1 MLPVTVEES
10 KAQRLQR
17 QQARF
22 RDRGGAFVP
31 SEKNVLK
38 DILLARTVSGESPSK
53 VATKSPY
60 RHRSRSTSPSKA
72 KRNKTAS
79 KARGSPI
86 NDKVSR
92 SKANTEAPA
101 GLVSRN
107 AAAGPS
113 TESGGKISK
122 VKTRKKAGPTTR
134 KVKDKVK
141 ATDGQL
147 LFHSVQIISHTT
159 CQATMSQK
167 QKQPKSN
174 LHPTAEDGRRKPNLK
189 LMIMAHIYADPESS
203 NHKMRMS
210 KEKPPGIPKVKTKTE
225 APRSD
230 DEGTLVEAP
239 RPKTHSK
246 RKPVIVTIEPDD
258 EDAPVPDNK
267 PAAAEPWAVP
277 KSAHKRPSAKD
288 APLNRAQAKQRTGI
302 RKEHLDEAEP
312 TYASRVPKSSTR
324 TEVDEESPN
333 LVKTKIYGS
342 LTVDIPMKRST
353 TNPKRSAPDDDVS
366 GDVKQPLK
374 KPKVSK
380 SQSTKSL
387 LLSNSVAVSKPDPED
402 TAVKKPHSVMKQD
415 TKKKKAHPQESDD
428 EDHMPKKPVSK
439 KARFE
444 EPKPGVHI
452 SSEKHKENALPLRK
466 PRSGKPNSKSK
477 SRGPP
482 KDVLD
487 RIKASATL
495 HRIDDSEP
503 DPLDCLS

>member
-53 VATKSPY
+53 VAMKSPY

-72 KRNKTAS
+72 KRKKTAS
-79 KARGSPI
+79 KAQGSPI

-92 SKANTEAPA
+92 SKVNTEAPA

-122 VKTRKKAGPTTR
+122 VKTKKKAGPTTR

-141 ATDGQL
+141 ATDGNDV
-147 LFHSVQIISHTT
+147 SEAETT
-159 CQATMSQK
+159 KVKPASNRRGRPPKTKSQA
-167 QKQPKSN
+167 N
-174 LHPTAEDGRRKPNLK
+174 DYDLH
-189 LMIMAHIYADPESS
+189 ADPESS
-203 NHKMRMS
+203 NRKTRMS
-210 KEKPPGIPKVKTKTE
+210 KEKPPDIPKVKTKAE

-246 RKPVIVTIEPDD
+246 RKPVVVTIEPDD
-258 EDAPVPDNK
+258 EDTPMPDNK

-288 APLNRAQAKQRTGI
+288 APLNRAQAKQRTEI
-302 RKEHLDEAEP
+302 RKEHSDEAELI
-312 TYASRVPKSSTR
+312 YASRVPKCSKR
-324 TEVDEESPN
+324 TEVDEESPD
-333 LVKTKIYGS
+333 LVKTKVYGS

-353 TNPKRSAPDDDVS
+353 INPKRSAPDDDVS

-380 SQSTKSL
+380 SQSAKSL
-387 LLSNSVAVSKPDPED
+387 LLSNSVAVSKSDPED
-402 TAVKKPHSVMKQD
+402 TAVKKPHSAMKQD

-439 KARFE
+439 KARFDE

-452 SSEKHKENALPLRK
+452 SSEKHKENALSSRK
-466 PRSGKPNSKSK
+466 PRTGKPNSKSK

>member
-1 MLPVTVEES
+1 MLPVTAEES

-31 SEKNVLK
+31 SEKNALK
-38 DILLARTVSGESPSK
+38 DILLARAISGESPSK

-60 RHRSRSTSPSKA
+60 RHRSRSASPPKA

-79 KARGSPI
+79 KAQGI
-86 NDKVSR
+86 LIKDKVSR
-92 SKANTEAPA
+92 FKTNTDAPA
-101 GLVSRN
+101 GLASGN

-122 VKTRKKAGPTTR
+122 AQTKKKAGPTTR
-134 KVKDKVK
+134 KGASKVK
-141 ATDGQL
+141 VNDGNDV
-147 LFHSVQIISHTT
+147 SEAETT
-159 CQATMSQK
+159 
-167 QKQPKSN
+167 
-174 LHPTAEDGRRKPNLK
+174 
-189 LMIMAHIYADPESS
+189 
-203 NHKMRMS
+203 
-210 KEKPPGIPKVKTKTE
+210 KVKPAPKRRDRPPKTKPQASDLGIDADFEPSNRKTRTPKAKAPDVSKVKVKLAE

-246 RKPVIVTIEPDD
+246 RKPVIVTIESDY
-258 EDAPVPDNK
+258 EDAPMPGNK
-267 PAAAEPWAVP
+267 PATAKPSAIP
-277 KSAHKRPSAKD
+277 KSAPKTSSQHLHLTAK
-288 APLNRAQAKQRTGI
+288 PIG
-302 RKEHLDEAEP
+302 
-312 TYASRVPKSSTR
+312 ASRTR
-324 TEVDEESPN
+324 KRSKWTEVNEESSN
-333 LVKTKIYGS
+333 SVKTKTYGS
-342 LTVDIPMKRST
+342 LTVGIPMKKSVA
-353 TNPKRSAPDDDVS
+353 NPKRSLDDDIS

-380 SQSTKSL
+380 SQSAKSL
-387 LLSNSVAVSKPDPED
+387 HLSNSVAVSTLDAEGP
-402 TAVKKPHSVMKQD
+402 AVKKLHLAVKED
-415 TKKKKAHPQESDD
+415 AKRKKERPLESDD
-428 EDHMPKKPVSK
+428 EDHMPRKPVSK
-439 KARFE
+439 KARFDE

-452 SSEKHKENALPLRK
+452 SSEKQKENALPSRK
-466 PRSGKPNSKSK
+466 PRTGKPNSKSK

-487 RIKASATL
+487 RIKASVTL